1 MYMHNMD
8 NTSFGITGRIQ
19 RFIDVLKE
27 YDSDLSDLLLAQVLD
42 GWHSIKNFYHCL
54 FTCRIV
60 ST

>member
-42 GWHSIKNFYHCL
+42 GWHSIKNFYHC
-54 FTCRIV
+54 
-60 ST
+60 